1 MYRTTIISARSVNR
15 NDSPTFLLNRP
26 NRLPYASFRCIRFV
40 DPPRMEIN
48 SYRLVSPL
56 PPRAV
61 LIFFFISFYPRKNN
75 TRANNNTAAG
85 GKEDRVFFWAPFVVR
100 QRQSLVTT
108 AATRRYYGRS
118 TLIIFYSSTA
128 YNFVQFRNAFQSR
141 TKGYATRHVFPKTT
155 TTEVD
160 RNTFRYRN
168 LSIGNKSS
176 VKNCSRQPTTP
187 PPFCAR

>member
-1 MYRTTIISARSVNR
+1 LLELYRIFFSRSIIRVPFRRLKICTSYFHLYNARDFPSVLFR
-15 NDSPTFLLNRP
+15 FIRERIIRAPIIIRRRVVRKTACSFGLLSSFVSDRVSSP
-26 NRLPYASFRCIRFV
+26 
-40 DPPRMEIN
+40 PPR
-48 SYRLVSPL
+48 
-56 PPRAV
+56 
-61 LIFFFISFYPRKNN
+61 
-75 TRANNNTAAG
+75 G
-85 GKEDRVFFWAPFVVR
+85 
-100 QRQSLVTT
+100 Q
-108 AATRRYYGRS
+108 TRRYYGRS